1 MSTAPQETV
10 VLVHGLGRSR
20 LSLRTLARRI
30 ENAGFATANVPYAPT
45 FHRFETLVADFHDFL
60 VENVKTERYH
70 LVGHSLGNILI
81 RARFAHGYPTELGRI
96 VMLAPP
102 NHPPRLARKLHKFP
116 PFRLWAGDSGQQL
129 ASREFYATLP
139 TPTVPFGVIAGDKGQ
154 RLTFGEPNDGIVTV
168 KSTRLA
174 GMKEHLVLP
183 HTHTFMMNSPAVA
196 EATIHF
202 LQHENFGVTSA
213 KDE

>member
-1 MSTAPQETV
+1 MTRNPQETV

-20 LSLRTLARRI
+20 LSLLPLARRLRDV
-30 ENAGFATANVPYAPT
+30 GFATINVPYTPT
-45 FHRFETLVADFHDFL
+45 FHRFETLVALFHDYL
-60 VENVKTERYH
+60 VKELRTERYH
-70 LVGHSLGNILI
+70 LVGHSLGNMLI
-81 RARFAHGYPTELGRI
+81 RARFAQGYPAELGYI

-102 NHPPRLARKLHKFP
+102 NHPPRLARKLRSFP

-129 ASREFYATLP
+129 ASQAFYDALP
-139 TPTVPFGVIAGDKGQ
+139 TPTVPFGVIAGSKGQ
-154 RLTFGEPNDGIVTV
+154 PFTFSEPNDGIVTV
-168 KSTRLA
+168 ESTRLA
-174 GMKEHLVLP
+174 GMKEHLVVP

-202 LQHENFGVTSA
+202 LQHGNFGATPA

>member
-1 MSTAPQETV
+1 MSTDAQETV

-20 LSLRTLARRI
+20 LSLRTLARRLR
-30 ENAGFATANVPYAPT
+30 EAGFATVNVPYAPT
-45 FHRFETLVADFHDFL
+45 FHRFETLVEDFHDYL
-60 VENVKTERYH
+60 VKEVKTERYH

-102 NHPPRLARKLHKFP
+102 NHPPRLARKLHSFP

-129 ASREFYATLP
+129 ASQAFYDTLP
-139 TPTVPFGVIAGDKGQ
+139 TPTVPFGVIAGSKGQ
-154 RLTFGEPNDGIVTV
+154 LLTFGEPNDGIVTV
-168 KSTRLA
+168 ESTRLA
-174 GMKEHLVLP
+174 GMKEHLILP

-196 EATIHF
+196 EATISF
-202 LQHENFGVTSA
+202 LQHGNFGATPA

>member
-1 MSTAPQETV
+1 MSKETPDTV

-20 LSLRTLARRI
+20 FSLWPLARRLRK
-30 ENAGFATANVPYAPT
+30 AGFKTANVPYAPT
-45 FHRFETLVADFHDFL
+45 FHRFETLVQDFHDFL
-60 VENVKTERYH
+60 VEKVHTERYH

-81 RARFAHGYPTELGRI
+81 RARFAQGYPEGLGRI

-102 NHPPRLARKLHKFP
+102 NQPPELAHKLHTFP
-116 PFRLWAGDSGQQL
+116 LFRLWAGDSGQQL
-129 ASREFYATLP
+129 ASKEFYDTLP
-139 TPTVPFGVIAGDKGQ
+139 TPTVPFGVIAGNKGQ
-154 RLTFGEPNDGIVTV
+154 QITFGEPNDGIVTV

-183 HTHTFMMNSPAVA
+183 HTHTFMMNSPAVSD
-196 EATIHF
+196 ATIHF
-202 LQHENFGVTSA
+202 LQHENFGATWA